1 MSMNFKDLAKEAN
14 AVRAKIQS
22 TIESDPDLVE
32 YLGSDGRIHVIK
44 DKVYLSFS
52 IMPSRGSFN
61 FSVQIEDKNR
71 HGIGDGP
78 DDYFY
83 DSCLYETNSITGD
96 YGVIDCVKSVLAKL
110 A

>member
-1 MSMNFKDLAKEAN
+1 MSMYIEDLPSTAD
-14 AVRAKIQS
+14 AVRKKIRS
-22 TIESDPDLVE
+22 TIESYPDLVE
-32 YLGSDGRIHVIK
+32 YLDSGGRMCVIK

-52 IMPSRGSFN
+52 IIPSRGSFN

>member
-1 MSMNFKDLAKEAN
+1 MFMNFSSLPSMADT
-14 AVRAKIQS
+14 VRAEIQS
-22 TIESDPDLVE
+22 TIKSDPDLVK
-32 YLGSDGRIHVIK
+32 YLGPDGRIHVIE

-71 HGIGDGP
+71 HGIGGGP

-96 YGVIDCVKSVLAKL
+96 YGVIGCVKSVLAKL